1 MGHFYENSKYLEGYG
16 DKSFLK
22 WVKFLGYWP
31 ISFKGYGLPFN
42 LLKVIWDTSDPR
54 VFPALNLMKI

>member
-1 MGHFYENSKYLEGYG
+1 MKMQSTLR
-16 DKSFLK
+16 DMVIKSFLK

-31 ISFKGYGLPFN
+31 ISFKGYGLLFN